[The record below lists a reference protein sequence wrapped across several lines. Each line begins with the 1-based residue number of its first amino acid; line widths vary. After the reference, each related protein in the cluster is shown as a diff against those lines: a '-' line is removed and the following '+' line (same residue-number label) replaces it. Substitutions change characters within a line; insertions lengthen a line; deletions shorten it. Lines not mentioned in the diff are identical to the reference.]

1 MPLYC
6 FGTMPETAPEPVTEN
21 QHEATETNESED
33 DN

>member
-6 FGTMPETAPEPVTEN
+6 FGTMPENPPNPVTETR
-21 QHEATETNESED
+21 HEETESIESKD